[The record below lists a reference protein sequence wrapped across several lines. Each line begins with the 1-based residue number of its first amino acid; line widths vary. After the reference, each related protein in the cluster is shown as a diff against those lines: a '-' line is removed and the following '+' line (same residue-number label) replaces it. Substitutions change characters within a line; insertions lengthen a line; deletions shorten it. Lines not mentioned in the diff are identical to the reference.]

1 MTQADLPTLSVEKRA
16 AIDRAISAAF
26 DVPAGA
32 PMVPVTGGLS
42 GAAVFRLHVEGAD
55 HLLRLEPPADA
66 FRDPARSF
74 RCMRIAADAGLAPPL
89 RYACAE
95 DGVAIMD
102 FIEERPLRTAFA
114 GRREALMEALGR
126 LVGALHETPPFPTLM
141 GYLDGLDALTGSLHG
156 HGLLPARHRAATLDA
171 YRSLTAAYRRLAPDL
186 VSSHND
192 INPRNILWDGARLW
206 LVDWESAFL
215 ADRYVDLASATT
227 FFARDAGE
235 EAALSEAYFGRAP
248 TETERARLHLARLIN
263 HVFYGVMFLNAAAA
277 QRAGAAGPEDQ
288 DEPSLAEIHQGL
300 ADLAFD
306 LDKVEGLI
314 AYGRARLRAMRDG
327 VADATF
333 AWAACT
339 AR

>member
-1 MTQADLPTLSVEKRA
+1 
-16 AIDRAISAAF
+16 
-26 DVPAGA
+26 
-32 PMVPVTGGLS
+32 
-42 GAAVFRLHVEGAD
+42 
-55 HLLRLEPPADA
+55 
-66 FRDPARSF
+66 
-74 RCMRIAADAGLAPPL
+74 MRIAAEGGLAPPL

-102 FIEERPLRTAFA
+102 FIEERPFRTAFG
-114 GRREALMEALGR
+114 GRREALMAALGR
-126 LVGALHETPPFPTLM
+126 LVGALHAASPFPPLM
-141 GYLDGLDALTGSLHG
+141 GYLDGLDVLIGSLHG

-171 YRSLTAAYRRLAPDL
+171 YRALTAAYRRLAPDL

-227 FFARDAGE
+227 FFARDTGE
-235 EAALSEAYFGRAP
+235 EATLSEAYFGRAP
-248 TETERARLHLARLIN
+248 TEAERARLYLARLIN

-277 QRAGAAGPEDQ
+277 QRAGAAGQEDQ

-306 LDKVEGLI
+306 LDSVEGLI
-314 AYGRARLRAMRDG
+314 AYGRARLRAAREG

-333 AWAACT
+333 AWAART

>member
-1 MTQADLPTLSVEKRA
+1 MTQADLSTFSLERRT
-16 AIDRAISAAF
+16 AIDRAMATAF
-26 DVPAGA
+26 GA
-32 PMVPVTGGLS
+32 PVITSMAPVTGGMS

-55 HLLRLEPPADA
+55 HLLRVEPPGDA
-66 FRDPARSF
+66 FRDPVRGF
-74 RCMRIAADAGLAPPL
+74 RCMSIAADAGLAPRL

-102 FIEERPLRTAFA
+102 FIEEQPLRTAFD
-114 GRREALMEALGR
+114 GRREGLMEALGR
-126 LVGALHETPPFPTLM
+126 LVGALHETPPFPPLM
-141 GYLDGLDALTGSLHG
+141 GYLDGLDALIGSLHA
-156 HGLLPARHRAATLDA
+156 HGLLPARHMEPTLDA
-171 YRSLTAAYRRLAPDL
+171 YRALTAAYRRLPPDL

-215 ADRYVDLASATT
+215 ADRYVDLASVTS

-248 TETERARLHLARLIN
+248 TEAERARLHLARLIN

-277 QRAGAAGPEDQ
+277 QRPGVAGPEEE
-288 DEPSLAEIHQGL
+288 DEASLAEIHQAL

-306 LDKVEGLI
+306 LDTVEGLI

-327 VADATF
+327 VAGARF
-333 AWAACT
+333 AWAVRT
-339 AR
+339 TY